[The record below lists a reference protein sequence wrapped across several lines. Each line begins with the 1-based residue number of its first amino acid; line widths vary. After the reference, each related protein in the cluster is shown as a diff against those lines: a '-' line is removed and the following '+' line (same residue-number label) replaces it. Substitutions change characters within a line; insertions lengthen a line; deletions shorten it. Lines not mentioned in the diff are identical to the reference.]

1 MHDMVYVFSLIG
13 LLLVSGFF
21 SSSETAMMRLNRYRM
36 RHQSINGHRGAKRIM
51 SLLVRPDRLLSLILI
66 GNTLANVLASSVVT
80 VLAVRWYGH
89 AGVAISAF
97 VLTLVILI
105 FAEVMPKTMA
115 ALYPERW
122 AYPVSFV
129 LKGLMWLM
137 YPVVWLINGVS
148 NVLLAMCRLST
159 HSTTQETLSRDEL
172 KTIVREAMGD
182 RAVERQRMLL
192 RILDLEKITV
202 NDVMIPRRHIEGID
216 LDANWSSIRA
226 TIESCAHTWLPVY
239 RGSFDQVVGV
249 LQLHRAYKAMLADD
263 LDKESLMALVD
274 EAYYIPE
281 CTSLSAQLV
290 HFREQHHIG
299 IVVDEYGDV
308 LGLLTLEDVLEEI
321 VGEFSLR
328 DQGIESFVTEQEDG
342 TFHVSGAANI
352 RDLNR
357 TFGWSLPLLGPVTLS
372 GVIIEILEAFPEQ
385 PVCLWMNQH
394 RVEIL
399 KVDRRR
405 ILQVKLWPEKNGSAN
420 AERD

>member
-13 LLLVSGFF
+13 LLFVSGFF

-36 RHQSINGHRGAKRIM
+36 RHESINGHRGAKRIM
-51 SLLVRPDRLLSLILI
+51 SLLARPDRLLSLILI

-89 AGVAISAF
+89 AGIAISA
-97 VLTLVILI
+97 VALTLVILI

-115 ALYPERW
+115 AMHPERW

-137 YPVVWLINGVS
+137 YPIVWLINGVS
-148 NVLLAMCRLST
+148 NVLLAMFRLST
-159 HSTTQETLSRDEL
+159 RATDQESLSRDEL

-182 RAVERQRMLL
+182 RAVERRRMLL
-192 RILDLEKITV
+192 RVLDLEKITV

-216 LDANWSSIRA
+216 LDASWESIRA
-226 TIESCAHTWLPVY
+226 IIETCTHTWLPVY

-249 LQLHRAYKAMLADD
+249 LQLNKAYKAMLADE
-263 LDKESLMALVD
+263 LNKESLMTLVD

-290 HFREQHHIG
+290 HFRAKHHIG

-321 VGEFSLR
+321 VGEFSLGEP
-328 DQGIESFVTEQEDG
+328 GIESFVTEQADG
-342 TFHVSGAANI
+342 TFHVSGAANV

-357 TFGWSLPLLGPVTLS
+357 EFGWSLPLLGPVTLS
-372 GVIIEILEAFPEQ
+372 GVIIEILESFPDQ
-385 PVCLWMNQH
+385 PVCLWMNGH

-405 ILQVKLWPEKNGSAN
+405 ILQVKLWPIENGSAKVHH
-420 AERD
+420 D